1 MGYDAGSLPAEPAG
15 KELPAWCAVSGSAG
29 GRRNPLLPGS
39 LAENPGGRRR
49 YDAADEG
56 NRTAAEFRT
65 VPDGTGRLYG
75 GRLMEI
81 IDEVAG
87 IAAVRHCGGNV
98 TTAAVDNL
106 QFKHGAFLNDIIVVI
121 AKLTYVGR
129 TSMEVRVDTYVEDKE
144 TGMRRSINRAY
155 FTEVCVDDNG
165 RPIPVRYGLLYETES
180 EKAEKEFAEKRRRMR
195 HDRTSL

>member
-1 MGYDAGSLPAEPAG
+1 MNA
-15 KELPAWCAVSGSAG
+15 
-29 GRRNPLLPGS
+29 
-39 LAENPGGRRR
+39 RR
-49 YDAADEG
+49 YRKGKSGDVSFFGQIYSMEFEKGYKHVADSLTEWSCCLQHKDI
-56 NRTAAEFRT
+56 N
-65 VPDGTGRLYG
+65 GTGRLYG